1 MKELFTNPEI
11 EIYKLTCEDVVCTSL
26 VDYDNGGDMGD
37 TDDNA
42 PTVEW

>member
-26 VDYDNGGDMGD
+26 NYDNGGDMGE